1 MGLILSYIW
10 KTDGEEQDAEEE
22 EEEDGPWSLQEL
34 KQKCHQ
40 TSEGLMELNL
50 QNCGLTSI
58 PSAVFR
64 LEEVQILNISWNKL
78 THVSAGIGALRQ
90 LQVLHVEHN
99 QLSSL
104 PAELADCPNLAELHA
119 GWNSLSCLPA
129 RYRRMAN
136 LKLLSLYSNDFKS
149 LPDSVPLMPSLEYA
163 DFEHNSLK
171 GLPMSMSK
179 SKVKVLK
186 LSMNQFQHVPLV
198 LVSMPSLEKLDMSS
212 NKISSLPDIIGSMPQ
227 VRSLNFA
234 RNCIQVL
241 PQTVCELSSIE
252 ELNFLQNKI
261 AKLPPGISHLTRLRS
276 VNFEGNALSTFPS
289 EVCAISSLEEV
300 NFNNNHIEF
309 LPVHISNLKRVRA
322 LRLSNNR
329 IPSLP
334 NSICELT
341 ELETLTLMGNKLTEL
356 PLMFDSLRNLQHRSI
371 DSGLDLFN
379 NEMQMP
385 PRHVCDSGVESVFQY
400 LREIRRTKPVEVNR
414 RKILVFG
421 ESGAGKTSM
430 IHAMLNGRSRL
441 ALPDEQT
448 HVLEQH
454 TWTVEG
460 ERFQVNDFGGQQ
472 MYHVTNQLFFTR
484 NAVNV
489 LVFDMNR
496 YGAARYNWDVGDWV
510 QAVTAQV
517 PDAVLL
523 LVGTHSDLCTAA
535 EIQRKREEILA
546 TMRQRE
552 NAVIEDIKEEIFKLK
567 EALGGERNGLFAG
580 HNRFAGMSTEEL
592 TECHTLLQRRLT
604 SRPVLPDEMVVVSSA
619 DSLDG
624 IPLLV
629 HTVLQC
635 TQNPQLFP
643 KTVVPESWADLE
655 RQLTESRSGPEHFLT
670 YEQVVRMAGDF
681 GLTEDRLIPA
691 LRYLHLVG
699 EILWYEDNAML
710 KEYVFHKPSDLI
722 DIFKAIFRHDI
733 EDFLTYGND
742 VFKRVGHMTKQQFRL
757 VKSRF
762 LKGGQMSVGLLRCFL
777 WGVCAD
783 HQSLSVVVS
792 LLKKFELCYQ
802 LPESEATPGLTGPS
816 TLLFLPWYLSYKE
829 PSNLHKMWP
838 TAVPAN
844 YCQLQVMYQFPSVSP
859 CGLFE
864 RMLVR
869 LQRHVVRREDWK
881 DGVVASIRNQ
891 TVLLR
896 RTAGDEDCCE
906 LNLYVRGEELTAV
919 WTVLLLLHTEMTS
932 LLSLWPGVRHQVFLL
947 CSHCTCRGL
956 PDPHCFFG
964 EVLERPR
971 PAGVSRL
978 PCPNADDEEVVDVA
992 LVYPPPEALEGV
1004 LQEGDLRTALME
1016 VAQQLGRD
1024 DWRSTGRVLGL
1035 AEADLEEIQHDFQTL
1050 REMKFQMLLS
1060 WQRKAG
1066 EDATLHTL
1074 MAALGDQEVRR
1085 KDIADSLA
1093 AKYIQL

>member
-1 MGLILSYIW
+1 MGVILSYIW
-10 KTDGEEQDAEEE
+10 KTDEEEQEAEL
-22 EEEDGPWSLQEL
+22 EEDGPWSLQEL
-34 KQKCHQ
+34 RRKFRQ
-40 TSEGLMELNL
+40 TPAGLIELNL
-50 QNCGLTSI
+50 QNCGLASL

-64 LEEVQILNISWNKL
+64 LQEVQILNLSWNKL
-78 THVSAGIGALRQ
+78 THLGAGICALRQ
-90 LQVLHVEHN
+90 LQVLYVEHN

-104 PAELADCPNLAELHA
+104 PAELADCPDLAELHA

-129 RYRRMAN
+129 KFRRTTS
-136 LKLLSLYSNDFKS
+136 LKVLSLYSNDFRS
-149 LPDSVPLMPSLEYA
+149 LPDSVPLMTNLEYA

-171 GLPMSMSK
+171 GLPMSMSR
-179 SKVKVLK
+179 SKVNVLK
-186 LSMNQFQHVPLV
+186 LGMNQFQHVPPV
-198 LVSMPSLEKLDMSS
+198 LVSMPLLEKLDMSS
-212 NKISSLPDIIGSMPQ
+212 SQVSSLPDIIGDMPH
-227 VRSLNFA
+227 VKSLNFA
-234 RNCIQVL
+234 RNCIKDL
-241 PQTVCELSSIE
+241 PPTICELSSIE

-261 AKLPPGISHLTRLRS
+261 AKLPPGISHLTKLRS
-276 VNFEGNALSTFPS
+276 INFEGNTLSTFPS
-289 EVCAISSLEEV
+289 EVCAISSLEDV

-309 LPVHISNLKRVRA
+309 LSVHISNLKRLTA

-334 NSICELT
+334 NSICELV

-400 LREIRRTKPVEVNR
+400 LREIRRTKPVEVSR

-430 IHAMLNGRSRL
+430 IHAMLHGKSKL

-489 LVFDMNR
+489 LVFDIHR
-496 YGAARYNWDVGDWV
+496 YSASRYDRDVGNWV

-523 LVGTHSDLCTAA
+523 LVGTHSDLCSAA
-535 EIQRKREEILA
+535 DVQQRRAEILA
-546 TMRQRE
+546 TMQQRE
-552 NAVIEDIKEEIFKLK
+552 NAVVEDINEELFKMK
-567 EALGGERNGLFAG
+567 EALNGERHGLFAG
-580 HNRFAGMSTEEL
+580 HNRFAGMSTEER
-592 TECHTLLQRRLT
+592 TECHTLLQQRLT
-604 SRPVLPDEMVVVSSA
+604 SRPVLPQDMIVVSSA

-629 HTVLQC
+629 HTLLQF

-655 RQLTESRSGPEHFLT
+655 RQLTESRNGPEHFLT
-670 YEQVVRMAGDF
+670 YEQVVTMAGDV
-681 GLTEDRLIPA
+681 GLTEERLIPA
-691 LRYLHLVG
+691 LRYLHLIG
-699 EILWYEDNAML
+699 EILWYEDNLML

-742 VFKRVGHMTKQQFRL
+742 VFRRVGHMTKQQFRL

-777 WGVCAD
+777 SNVCAD
-783 HQSLSVVVS
+783 HQSLSVVVN

-802 LPESEATPGLTGPS
+802 LPDSEAAPGLTGPS
-816 TLLFLPWYLSYKE
+816 ALLFLP
-829 PSNLHKMWP
+829 
-838 TAVPAN
+838 
-844 YCQLQVMYQFPSVSP
+844 C
-859 CGLFE
+859 
-864 RMLVR
+864 
-869 LQRHVVRREDWK
+869 
-881 DGVVASIRNQ
+881 
-891 TVLLR
+891 
-896 RTAGDEDCCE
+896 
-906 LNLYVRGEELTAV
+906 
-919 WTVLLLLHTEMTS
+919 
-932 LLSLWPGVRHQVFLL
+932 
-947 CSHCTCRGL
+947 
-956 PDPHCFFG
+956 
-964 EVLERPR
+964 
-971 PAGVSRL
+971 
-978 PCPNADDEEVVDVA
+978 
-992 LVYPPPEALEGV
+992 
-1004 LQEGDLRTALME
+1004 
-1016 VAQQLGRD
+1016 
-1024 DWRSTGRVLGL
+1024 
-1035 AEADLEEIQHDFQTL
+1035 
-1050 REMKFQMLLS
+1050 
-1060 WQRKAG
+1060 
-1066 EDATLHTL
+1066 
-1074 MAALGDQEVRR
+1074 
-1085 KDIADSLA
+1085 
-1093 AKYIQL
+1093 

>member
-10 KTDGEEQDAEEE
+10 RTDEEEQDA

-34 KQKCHQ
+34 REKCRQ
-40 TSEGLMELNL
+40 TSDGLIELDL
-50 QNCGLTSI
+50 QNCGLASL

-64 LEEVQILNISWNKL
+64 LKDVQILNISWNKI
-78 THVSAGIGALRQ
+78 THLGTGISALRQ
-90 LQVLHVEHN
+90 LQVLRVEHN
-99 QLSSL
+99 QLGSL
-104 PAELADCPNLAELHA
+104 PAELADCPDLAELHA
-119 GWNSLSCLPA
+119 GWNNLSCLPA
-129 RYRRMAN
+129 RFRRMAN
-136 LKLLSLYSNDFKS
+136 LRALSLYSNDFKS
-149 LPDSVPLMPSLEYA
+149 LPDSVPLMTSLEYA

-171 GLPMSMSK
+171 GLPTSMSR

-186 LSMNQFQHVPLV
+186 LGMNQFQHVPLV

-212 NKISSLPDIIGSMPQ
+212 NQVSSLTDVIGSMPQ

-234 RNCIQVL
+234 RNRIQDL
-241 PQTVCELSSIE
+241 PQTVCELSFVE
-252 ELNFLQNKI
+252 ELNFFQNKI
-261 AKLPPGISHLTRLRS
+261 AKLPPGLSHLTRLRS
-276 VNFEGNALSTFPS
+276 VNFEGNSLSTFPS
-289 EVCAISSLEEV
+289 EVCAITSLEEV

-309 LPVHISNLKRVRA
+309 LPVHISNLKRLKA
-322 LRLSNNR
+322 LRLSNNK

-334 NSICELT
+334 NSICELV

-400 LREIRRTKPVEVNR
+400 LREIRRTKPIEVSR

-430 IHAMLNGRSRL
+430 IHAMLHGRSRL

-454 TWTVEG
+454 MWVVEG

-484 NAVNV
+484 RAVNV
-489 LVFDMNR
+489 LAVDINR
-496 YGAARYNWDVGDWV
+496 VQQINQSYFISLLYRYSASRYNRDIGDWL

-523 LVGTHSDLCTAA
+523 IVGTHSDLCSAE
-535 EIQRKREEILA
+535 EIQKKREEILA

-552 NAVIEDIKEEIFKLK
+552 TAIIEDIKEELFKMK
-567 EALGGERNGLFAG
+567 EALAGERHGLFAG
-580 HNRFAGMSTEEL
+580 HNRYSGMSAEERA
-592 TECHTLLQRRLT
+592 ECHTLLQHRLT
-604 SRPVLPDEMVVVSSA
+604 SRPVLPQEMVVVSSA

-629 HTVLQC
+629 HTVLQV
-635 TQNPQLFP
+635 TQNKQLFP
-643 KTVVPESWADLE
+643 MTVVPESWADLE
-655 RQLTESRSGPEHFLT
+655 RKLTEARNRPDHFLT
-670 YEQVVRMAGDF
+670 YEQVARMAGDI
-681 GLTEDRLIPA
+681 GLTEERLIPA

-710 KEYVFHKPSDLI
+710 KDYIFHKPSDLI
-722 DIFKAIFRHDI
+722 DIFNAIFRHDI
-733 EDFLTYGND
+733 EQFLTYANE

-777 WGVCAD
+777 SGVCED
-783 HQSLSVVVS
+783 HRNLSVVDHRSLSVVVS

-802 LPESEATPGLTGPS
+802 LPDSEATPGLTGPS
-816 TLLFLPWYLSYKE
+816 ALLFLPWYLSYRE
-829 PSNLHKMWP
+829 PSNLHKMWSP
-838 TAVPAN
+838 TVPEN
-844 YCQLQVMYQFPSVSP
+844 YSQLHVVYQFPSVSP

-869 LQRHVVRREDWK
+869 LQRHVTRREDWR
-881 DGVVASIRNQ
+881 DGVVANIRN
-891 TVLLR
+891 
-896 RTAGDEDCCE
+896 
-906 LNLYVRGEELTAV
+906 
-919 WTVLLLLHTEMTS
+919 
-932 LLSLWPGVRHQVFLL
+932 
-947 CSHCTCRGL
+947 
-956 PDPHCFFG
+956 
-964 EVLERPR
+964 
-971 PAGVSRL
+971 
-978 PCPNADDEEVVDVA
+978 
-992 LVYPPPEALEGV
+992 
-1004 LQEGDLRTALME
+1004 
-1016 VAQQLGRD
+1016 
-1024 DWRSTGRVLGL
+1024 
-1035 AEADLEEIQHDFQTL
+1035 
-1050 REMKFQMLLS
+1050 
-1060 WQRKAG
+1060 
-1066 EDATLHTL
+1066 
-1074 MAALGDQEVRR
+1074 
-1085 KDIADSLA
+1085 
-1093 AKYIQL
+1093 